1 MTTIAVLA
9 NPRVGESPLASLGES
24 LDREAQVELY
34 RAMLADVCETIQR
47 GGADL
52 LVNYPSADRTPV
64 GDPEAALRE
73 ILDDELDD
81 PARYE
86 VQIGETYAGRVGN
99 TLTHL
104 LESEDEETVAVVEP
118 TAVLLGREHIGSA
131 AMKLR
136 SSEVVLGP
144 TPDVGVY
151 FAGFGEPVDFADAF
165 ATPAVGTLTDRAV
178 DRDLSVDFLPMVPVV
193 TDPPSLATVVA
204 VVRARLAAGR
214 NVPPRTA
221 ARIEERGLAVGAE
234 GELVA
239 SDKS

>member
-1 MTTIAVLA
+1 MTTVAVLA
-9 NPRVGESPLASLGES
+9 DPPVGEVVLPSLGEP
-24 LDREAQVELY
+24 LEEEVRVALY
-34 RAMLADVCETIQR
+34 RAMLADVCEAIQR

-52 LVNYPSADRTPV
+52 LVNYPSADRSSAS
-64 GDPEAALRE
+64 DPEAALRGA
-73 ILDDELDD
+73 LDDELDD

-86 VQIGETYAGRVGN
+86 VQVGETYAGRVGN

-118 TAVLLGREHIGSA
+118 TAVLLRREHIGSA

-144 TPDVGVY
+144 TPDAGVY

-165 ATPAVGTLTDRAV
+165 ATPAVETLTDRAV
-178 DRDLSVDFLPMVPVV
+178 DGGLSVDFLPMVPTVS
-193 TDPPSLATVVA
+193 DLASLRTVVA

-221 ARIEERGLAVGAE
+221 ARVEERGLAVGVG
-234 GELVA
+234 GELVR
-239 SDKS
+239 SDRS